1 MRFLKVSALLLVLFS
16 AACSNRS
23 HIRGC
28 DLAHPYHQAKAPTLF
43 LVPDGLDAPRSRATF
58 HVPDQKFLEPK
69 SPDLVTAE
77 DVGTLSTEQLLQKRC
92 IVAPPL
98 MKVEVPAQAQAQT
111 QTNTDESAE
120 EED

>member
-1 MRFLKVSALLLVLFS
+1 MRFLKVSALLLVLLS

-28 DLAHPYHQAKAPTLF
+28 ELAHPYHQAAAPTLF

-77 DVGTLSTEQLLQKRC
+77 DVENLTTEQLLQKRC
-92 IVAPPL
+92 IVSPPV
-98 MKVEVPAQAQAQT
+98 MKVEVPVAPAPAEPAA
-111 QTNTDESAE
+111 DEPAE
-120 EED
+120 EEG